1 MMSAKIAEENEAILR
16 FRRENRCGFARSFSP
31 SSSTGN
37 AQCRDLPV
45 PLITH
50 HLAVVVDD
58 ALPHHLPSRSSVRPL
73 HCPVAVASVGV
84 AVDDGAVG
92 YDPARYQSL
101 RDHLR
106 SRSTFL
112 SLPGQPAKS
121 YFRRRECVL
130 QLRQANSL
138 QCNGTCLQKKKKNYI
153 GTY

>member
-1 MMSAKIAEENEAILR
+1 MMSAKIAEENEAVLR
-16 FRRENRCGFARSFSP
+16 FRRENRCGFARSFSLW
-31 SSSTGN
+31 SSTGN

-50 HLAVVVDD
+50 HLAAVVDD
-58 ALPHHLPSRSSVRPL
+58 ALPHHLPSRSSVRLL

-84 AVDDGAVG
+84 ADDDGAG

-138 QCNGTCLQKKKKNYI
+138 QCTGTCLQKKK
-153 GTY
+153 